1 MYAEEY
7 LAEEEIEISE
17 YSSDISS
24 DMDSQAKYRSKMLKK
39 YKLTNPDYYSYK
51 KVVNGEEVK
60 IECYST
66 PILSNAF
73 IRHAIS
79 GVKCPHRSGTRYEDL
94 YFRVM
99 DTTSG
104 DGMGPKRLYYYSP
117 EEYERHQ
124 FVSLPQSLKED
135 WLIHNMRANKI
146 YNS

>member
-7 LAEEEIEISE
+7 LAEEEIEVSE
-17 YSSDISS
+17 YSSEYSS
-24 DMDSQAKYRSKMLKK
+24 DMDSQTKYRNKILKQ
-39 YKLTNPDYYSYK
+39 YKLSNPDYYSLK
-51 KVVNGEEVK
+51 KNVNGENVK

-104 DGMGPKRLYYYSP
+104 SCTGPKRLYYYNP

-124 FVSLPQSLKED
+124 RVTLPQGLKED
-135 WLIHNMRANKI
+135 WLIRNMRANKI